1 MCINSKNHNLIMKKL
16 FLLLVVAAIFVACG
30 NKNNQ
35 KTVALPYVHPEWVY
49 DATIYEVN
57 TRQFTP
63 EGTFNAFAGHL
74 PRLKELGAD
83 LLWFMPVQTIGKK
96 ERKGTLGSYY
106 SIENYKE
113 VNSEFGTMDDF
124 RYVVKK
130 AHDMGMK
137 VILDWVPN
145 HTSRDHA
152 WITEHPDWYRRDS
165 LGNPV
170 IMYDWTD
177 IAPLDYGKNEM
188 RKAMID
194 AMMFWVREA
203 GIDGFRCDVAYEVPA
218 DFWETAK
225 DSLMTLKPD
234 IFMLAE
240 AEEPKLNESVFD
252 AYYAWDFHHKMNRVA
267 QGKENVDSLR
277 LSLRRMSE
285 RFSSHAI
292 PMYFTSNHDENSWN
306 GTEFERMGEAAG
318 TFAVLTYMLPG
329 MPLIYSGQEAGLN
342 RRLQFFEK
350 DSINWT
356 DKGGFTDLYK
366 SLNALKKNNKA
377 LLSQERGG
385 KMTELVNDKPES
397 VFSFKRAHEGN
408 EIVCVFNLSKNS
420 VKAVFNE
427 TVPDAGFTAFPSAE
441 TATPVNEMEL
451 APWEYRIFVK

>member
-1 MCINSKNHNLIMKKL
+1 MKKTI
-16 FLLLVVAAIFVACG
+16 FLLWIVSLLFSCG
-30 NKNNQ
+30 NKKQ
-35 KTVALPYVHPEWVY
+35 EAATSVHPEWVY

-63 EGTFNAFAGHL
+63 EGTFNTFAAHL
-74 PRLKELGAD
+74 PRLKELGVD
-83 LLWFMPVQTIGKK
+83 LLWFMPVQPIGEKD
-96 ERKGTLGSYY
+96 RKGTLGSYY
-106 SIENYKE
+106 SIRNYTE
-113 VNSEFGTMDDF
+113 VNPEFGTMDDF
-124 RYVVKK
+124 ITVVKE

-145 HTSRDHA
+145 HTSRDHT
-152 WITEHPDWYRRDS
+152 WITEHSDWYKRDS
-165 LGNPV
+165 LGSPI

-194 AMMFWVREA
+194 AMAFWVREA
-203 GIDGFRCDVAYEVPA
+203 DIDGFRCDVAYEVPI

-225 DSLMTLKPD
+225 DSLITLKPD

-240 AEEPKLNESVFD
+240 AEKPELNESIFD
-252 AYYAWDFHHKMNRVA
+252 AYYAWDLHHKMNMVA

-277 LSLRRMSE
+277 LSLKRMNE

-356 DKGGFTDLYK
+356 DRGGFTGLYT
-366 SLNALKKNNKA
+366 SLNALKKTNKA
-377 LLSQERGG
+377 LLSPERGG
-385 KMTELVNDKPES
+385 KMTEIVNDSPAS

-420 VKAVFNE
+420 VKTVFNE
-427 TVPDAGFTAFPSAE
+427 EVPGAGFTAFPSAE
-441 TATPVNEMEL
+441 TVTPVKKIEL
-451 APWEYRIFVK
+451 APWEYRIYVK